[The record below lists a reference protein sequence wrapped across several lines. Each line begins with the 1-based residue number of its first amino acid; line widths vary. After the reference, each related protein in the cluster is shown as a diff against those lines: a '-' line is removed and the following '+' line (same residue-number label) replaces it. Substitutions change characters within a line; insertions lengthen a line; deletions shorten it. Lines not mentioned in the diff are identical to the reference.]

1 METSHKIVAPPN
13 IAALLTAEDRLNIFE
28 NELLA
33 HPVIDAVRD
42 EVMSLLRRPTIPII
56 EVVGPTGIGKTTL
69 VKKVHERL
77 LDLYAS
83 AMKEN
88 PGFIPVVRVE
98 APSPDGG
105 SFHWGDFYKRFLRAA
120 QEPMIENK
128 ALKFIDEP
136 IDRKSSTFAELR
148 WSMEQ
153 CIRQRGIKVVIID
166 EAQHLCKV
174 SNARRLQDQMDLIK
188 SLSSLTGV
196 QFFMVGTY
204 ELLSLL
210 NQNGQLARRTRCIHF
225 RRYNFQKPNDQQAL
239 STLLRMFEK
248 RLPVQADGVLT
259 SNIEFIY
266 EHSLGCIGILKD
278 WLKQACGRVVDSKRV
293 ALTPAD
299 LEATKL
305 SEESL
310 MQILTEILEG
320 ENSIGAWTQK
330 GDDLR
335 AKLGLKPV
343 KSPVPPCGKKLP
355 AVRLAVGQRKPT
367 RDPVK
372 V

>member
-1 METSHKIVAPPN
+1 MAGET
-13 IAALLTAEDRLNIFE
+13 
-28 NELLA
+28 
-33 HPVIDAVRD
+33 
-42 EVMSLLRRPTIPII
+42 
-56 EVVGPTGIGKTTL
+56 
-69 VKKVHERL
+69 
-77 LDLYAS
+77 
-83 AMKEN
+83 
-88 PGFIPVVRVE
+88 
-98 APSPDGG
+98 
-105 SFHWGDFYKRFLRAA
+105 
-120 QEPMIENK
+120 
-128 ALKFIDEP
+128 
-136 IDRKSSTFAELR
+136 
-148 WSMEQ
+148 
-153 CIRQRGIKVVIID
+153 D
-166 EAQHLCKV
+166 EAERGDGQREVSRRSGQHLCKV

-196 QFFMVGTY
+196 QFVMVGTY

-225 RRYNFQKPNDQQAL
+225 RRYNFQKPKDQQAL

-278 WLKQACGRVVDSKRV
+278 WLKQACSRVVDSQRD
-293 ALTPAD
+293 ALTLPD

-320 ENSIGAWTQK
+320 ENSIGAWPQK

-335 AKLGLKPV
+335 AKLGLKPI
-343 KSPVPPCGKKLP
+343 KSPVPPGGEKLP
-355 AVRLAVGQRKPT
+355 AVRLAVGQRKPN